1 MGLLHSLRISAGA
14 LTAQRVR
21 MDVIS
26 NNVANMNTTRTA
38 EGGPYR
44 REAVTFAERTDG
56 PSFLASLRQQDSS
69 GDGVMVAAII
79 EDPAPPRRVYE
90 PEHADADEEGW
101 VLYPNINVVTEMTDL
116 VAAGR
121 AYEANVTVL
130 NAAKDMATRALSIFS
145 R

>member
-1 MGLLHSLRISAGA
+1 MGLLQSLRISASA

-21 MDVIS
+21 MDIIA

-44 REAVTFAERTDG
+44 REAVTFAERGGG
-56 PSFLASLRQQDSS
+56 PSFLATLRRQRGAS
-69 GDGVMVAAII
+69 DGVMVSGVVQ
-79 EDPAPPRRVYE
+79 DPAPPRRVYE
-90 PEHADADEEGW
+90 PDHPDADDEGW
-101 VLYPNINVVTEMTDL
+101 VLYPNVNVVTEMTDL

-121 AYEANVTVL
+121 AYDANVTIL
-130 NAAKDMATRALSIFS
+130 NATKNMATRALDIFS